1 VTAAEAARG
10 SRCRARHMAA
20 AVRERCR
27 EGEAAG
33 GEGQAAGGEG
43 ERREK
48 LAAVMKESWRL

>member
-1 VTAAEAARG
+1 
-10 SRCRARHMAA
+10 MAA